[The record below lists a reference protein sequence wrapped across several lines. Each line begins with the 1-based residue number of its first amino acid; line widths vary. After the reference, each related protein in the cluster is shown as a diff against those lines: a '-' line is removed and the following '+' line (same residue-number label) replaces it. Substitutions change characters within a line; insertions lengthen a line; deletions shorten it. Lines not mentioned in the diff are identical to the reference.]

1 MRVVFKKTY
10 VEDFKT
16 GDIQYT
22 DEMLPLLLRVQG
34 FVTFFDQPLKQPVE
48 HGLRHGTHR
57 VCYLIL
63 VTTLCYELVTDLNP
77 WFQQVLVKIGTV
89 ATKQFGDTFTFL
101 SDETTFSLWLRVK
114 KKNSTEYSST
124 LLIALNLS
132 KSHLHGIVEST
143 VFNIR
148 D

>member
-57 VCYLIL
+57 ICYLIL
-63 VTTLCYELVTDLNP
+63 VTTLCYELVTDLDP

-89 ATKQFGDTFTFL
+89 AAKQFGDTFTFL
-101 SDETTFSLWLRVK
+101 SDETFNLWLRVK
-114 KKNSTEYSST
+114 K
-124 LLIALNLS
+124 
-132 KSHLHGIVEST
+132 T
-143 VFNIR
+143 VQNTIIKFVINVFLYGELWYFYFYFYF
-148 D
+148 